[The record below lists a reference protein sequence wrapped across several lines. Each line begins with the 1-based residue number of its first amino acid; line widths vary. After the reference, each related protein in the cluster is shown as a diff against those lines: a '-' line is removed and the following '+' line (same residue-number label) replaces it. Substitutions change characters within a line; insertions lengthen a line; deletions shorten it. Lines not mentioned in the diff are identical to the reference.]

1 VAEQIIVY
9 LKNGTIINAVNVP
22 AVSGELLEKVGP
34 LLTLGDRMGCLLAQ
48 LSAGPV
54 KEVVIEY
61 AGDFQAL
68 DLSPVTTAVIKGLL
82 TPMVK
87 DTVNTVNA
95 EVMAKERGII
105 VTETT
110 LAETEEYLNLI
121 TVIAVTEEG
130 TCKVAGTIFGR
141 KDPRVV
147 NINNF
152 RLELHPHDRF
162 VLIHNHD
169 KPGAI
174 GRIGTLLADYG
185 INISRMRVGQEEGGD
200 KTMIFLRT
208 DDPIPDDVVDKLAAL
223 PLNISVRAFEL

>member
-1 VAEQIIVY
+1 
-9 LKNGTIINAVNVP
+9 
-22 AVSGELLEKVGP
+22 
-34 LLTLGDRMGCLLAQ
+34 MGCLLAQ

-54 KEVVIEY
+54 KEIVIEY
-61 AGDFQAL
+61 AGDFQFL
-68 DLSPVTTAVIKGLL
+68 DLSPVRTAVIKGFL

-87 DTVNTVNA
+87 DTVNYVNA
-95 EVMAKERGII
+95 EIVARERGIKI
-105 VTETT
+105 TETT
-110 LAETEEYLNLI
+110 SAETEEYLNLI
-121 TVIAVTEEG
+121 TVSVVTDEG
-130 TCKVAGTIFGR
+130 SSKVAGTIFGR

-174 GRIGTLLADYG
+174 GRIGMLLADFS

-200 KTMIFLRT
+200 KTMIFIRT
-208 DDPIPDDVVDKLAAL
+208 DTEVPEEALEKLREL
-223 PLNISVRAFEL
+223 PLNITVTPFEL

>member
-1 VAEQIIVY
+1 
-9 LKNGTIINAVNVP
+9 
-22 AVSGELLEKVGP
+22 
-34 LLTLGDRMGCLLAQ
+34 MGCLLAQ

-61 AGDFQAL
+61 AGEFQNL
-68 DLSPVTTAVIKGLL
+68 DLSPVTTAVLKGLL

-87 DTVNTVNA
+87 DTVNFVNA
-95 EVMAKERGII
+95 AIMAKGRGII

-110 LAETEEYLNLI
+110 LAETEEFLNLI
-121 TVIAVTEEG
+121 TVKAVSSEG
-130 TCKVAGTIFGR
+130 TNKVAGTIFGL

-152 RLELHPHDRF
+152 RLELHPRGRF

-174 GRIGTLLADYG
+174 GSIGTLLG
-185 INISRMRVGQEEGGD
+185 ENNINISRMRVGQEQGGD

-208 DDPIPDDVVDKLAAL
+208 DDVIPGDVMDKLRDL
-223 PLNISVRAFEL
+223 PLNITVTPFEL

>member
-1 VAEQIIVY
+1 
-9 LKNGTIINAVNVP
+9 
-22 AVSGELLEKVGP
+22 
-34 LLTLGDRMGCLLAQ
+34 M
-48 LSAGPV
+48 
-54 KEVVIEY
+54 VIEY

-68 DLSPVTTAVIKGLL
+68 DLSPVTTAIIKGLL

-87 DTVNTVNA
+87 DTVNSVNA
-95 EVMAKERGII
+95 EVMAKERGIKI
-105 VTETT
+105 TETT
-110 LAETEEYLNLI
+110 LAETGEYLNLI
-121 TVIAVTEEG
+121 TVSAVTEEG

-162 VLIHNHD
+162 ILIHNHD

-200 KTMIFLRT
+200 KTMIFMRT
-208 DDPIPDDVVDKLAAL
+208 DSEIPEEVLEKLREL